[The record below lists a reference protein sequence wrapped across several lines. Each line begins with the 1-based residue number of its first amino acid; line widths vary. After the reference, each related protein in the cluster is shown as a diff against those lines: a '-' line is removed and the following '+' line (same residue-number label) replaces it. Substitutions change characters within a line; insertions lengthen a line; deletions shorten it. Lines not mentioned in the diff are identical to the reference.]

1 MMQFLLGLH
10 NCFVGV
16 DPVLAL
22 FIADLLKERVRW
34 LSLVFALKGRRSVRC
49 AGGESIVFRGRLQ

>member
-16 DPVLAL
+16 DQVLAL

-34 LSLVFALKGRRSVRC
+34 LSLVVALKGRRSVRC
-49 AGGESIVFRGRLQ
+49 AAGESIVFRGRLQ